1 MKNKIVPKPA
11 IKHPPSQQLGLL
23 VEQVRELIHSARKS
37 AVIAINSLQVIT
49 SYKIGEMIVDH
60 EQQGTQRAEYGKLI
74 LKTLSDRLTA
84 EFGSGFSKRNLEYM
98 RRFFMEYRDR
108 SALIAQMPSAQFTA
122 AFALSWSQYIFLISI
137 RNKDE
142 RRFYEIEAARGA

>member
-1 MKNKIVPKPA
+1 MKNK
-11 IKHPPSQQLGLL
+11 
-23 VEQVRELIHSARKS
+23 
-37 AVIAINSLQVIT
+37 
-49 SYKIGEMIVDH
+49 
-60 EQQGTQRAEYGKLI
+60 
-74 LKTLSDRLTA
+74 
-84 EFGSGFSKRNLEYM
+84 
-98 RRFFMEYRDR
+98 MEYRDR